1 MMEFKF
7 IEIEDRI
14 IRLLKLIEEIQKD
27 EKNIN
32 DDIINIIKDMKIRLE
47 LNEKEFES
55 LKEIYN
61 NELIEVNKIHYKII
75 YCCFFFSNFLNT
87 IFY

>member
-1 MMEFKF
+1 MEFKF
-7 IEIEDRI
+7 NEIEDRI

-27 EKNIN
+27 EKNMN
-32 DDIINIIKDMKIRLE
+32 DDIINIIKDMKIRFE

-61 NELIEVNKIHYKII
+61 YLL
-75 YCCFFFSNFLNT
+75 F
-87 IFY
+87 